1 MLVLQSPQI
10 HYNILRTYNKIYH
23 KISFSFKDTKKL
35 TILNERF
42 FYEKYDWVR
51 NLDDDVL
58 DSLEDDMLN
67 NLS

>member
-35 TILNERF
+35 TRINELF
-42 FYEKYDWVR
+42 FSEDYDLIR
-51 NLDDDVL
+51 NLEDDVL
-58 DSLEDDMLN
+58 GSLEDDILN